1 MQIKRL
7 KYSTEELEEVIEE
20 VLNLKGEVESELN
33 VDENEKSEG

>member
-20 VLNLKGEVESELN
+20 VLNLKSEVESKLN
-33 VDENEKSEG
+33 VNENEQSEG